1 MPQTLTSDQN
11 FDRMVW
17 CDDHNLPGP
26 SRDGS
31 ELHLEKKIKVVAPLA
46 ASMIPCFAK
55 FHANIAILR
64 TQTVHFQ
71 TYYLMS
77 NHCFKIV
84 LSNYF
89 NINSTSTINIF
100 FPISKGIDET
110 ITQFSGLFS
119 NDNISSISLSFVFLR
134 ILIS

>member
-17 CDDHNLPGP
+17 CHDHNLPGP

-55 FHANIAILR
+55 FHANIAVLR
-64 TQTVHFQ
+64 TQTVVVRMTPLQ
-71 TYYLMS
+71 VAAEQGKVE
-77 NHCFKIV
+77 C
-84 LSNYF
+84 
-89 NINSTSTINIF
+89 
-100 FPISKGIDET
+100 
-110 ITQFSGLFS
+110 
-119 NDNISSISLSFVFLR
+119 LR
-134 ILIS
+134 ALLENGAEIEAKDKFG